1 MGHLHTQNPSRNQ
14 MPYFS
19 ASFRPV
25 VFQATGKIQITRTPI
40 QEGQVLEPGNLHFNK
55 QTRKFW
61 CRCSGDHAWR
71 NSRFRLSTLF
81 KIWGCG
87 SDELSSFLQP
97 HDSNIPSLLIWCPLV
112 LLTLVALV
120 ACHCHLSFNL
130 SNKFHALSLSL
141 ACLSGNKEPN
151 RIILTFD
158 R

>member
-25 VFQATGKIQITRTPI
+25 VFQATGKMQITRTPI

-71 NSRFRLSTLF
+71 NPRFRRSTLLRSEAVDQMNSQVSSSLMIPTF
-81 KIWGCG
+81 PPCL
-87 SDELSSFLQP
+87 SDAHLSYLRWLLWYPATVIFPLTFPTNSMPFLCLWLVCLETRSPIELS
-97 HDSNIPSLLIWCPLV
+97 
-112 LLTLVALV
+112 
-120 ACHCHLSFNL
+120 
-130 SNKFHALSLSL
+130 
-141 ACLSGNKEPN
+141 
-151 RIILTFD
+151 
-158 R
+158 